1 MADNKQR
8 ALGLGRWEA
17 FPVQKPLC
25 LNPPARGTSSLSR
38 SVPRRE
44 PQADAILSGWPLCRS
59 ESEAWLKGSRG
70 QVEVALG
77 VRGLAVSEPMCATG
91 RGDHQTPSES
101 QWKGLR

>member
-1 MADNKQR
+1 MADNKTASSGPWQMRGILGSEAPVPEPSSQR
-8 ALGLGRWEA
+8 HPFSEPQR
-17 FPVQKPLC
+17 
-25 LNPPARGTSSLSR
+25 R
-38 SVPRRE
+38 RRE
-44 PQADAILSGWPLCRS
+44 PQADAVLFGWPLCRS

-91 RGDHQTPSES
+91 RGDRQTPSES